1 MKQVEIGKAF
11 SFGWESIKKDFWYFI
26 GISLIVV
33 ILGNVW
39 NGKHGLGI
47 ISLLISSWLAAGTIK
62 IALSYFDGTKLPFEN
77 LFTQIKYFWRVL
89 GANLLICLIVVLG
102 LICLIVPGIYFALR
116 FFFTKTLIVD
126 KDLGIIDAMKESTK
140 MTEGIKWQLLVL
152 CLAMLGA
159 MILGVIAF
167 GIGIFVAVPIIW
179 LAEIYVYKKIIL
191 AEDQNL
197 PAENPAVPIEQATPQ
212 SI

>member
-11 SFGWESIKKDFWYFI
+11 SFGWESIKKDFWYFV
-26 GISLIVV
+26 GISLVVV

-39 NGKHGLGI
+39 GGKHGLGI
-47 ISLLISSWLAAGTIK
+47 VSLIVSSWLAAGSIK

-77 LFTQIKYFWRVL
+77 LFTQIKYFWRIL

-140 MTEGIKWQLLVL
+140 MTNGIKWQLSVL
-152 CLAMLGA
+152 CLAMLGV
-159 MILGVIAF
+159 MILGGIAL
-167 GIGIFVAVPIIW
+167 GVGIFVAVPIIW
-179 LAEIYVYKKIIL
+179 LAEIYVYKKL
-191 AEDQNL
+191 SQEEKLQDTS
-197 PAENPAVPIEQATPQ
+197 EQQ